1 MLCFG
6 PLSSLFDVA
15 AFFILYGVMHVGA
28 AQFQTAWFVESMA
41 TQVLVIFVIR
51 SRRAAWRDRPS
62 TWLALGSIAI
72 VALAFALPFA
82 PFGDTFGFEPLPAP
96 VLALVLGLT
105 VAYLAAAEGLK
116 HIFYRWRGAAARH
129 AAPPA
134 LVAPSAPQT
143 QA

>member
-1 MLCFG
+1 MLCIG

-62 TWLALGSIAI
+62 AWLVLASLAI
-72 VALAFALPFA
+72 VGVAFALPFVA
-82 PFGDTFGFEPLPAP
+82 WGSAFGFVPLPASI
-96 VLALVLGLT
+96 LALIVALT
-105 VAYLAAAEGLK
+105 AGYLAAAELLK
-116 HIFYRWRGAAARH
+116 YFFYRWTTGGARPAAVSMMN
-129 AAPPA
+129 AASPPA
-134 LVAPSAPQT
+134 SA
-143 QA
+143 